1 MQPLHIVNDV
11 GFKNLLRF
19 LEQGY
24 EVPSRTHLGAVIKKR
39 YVETRKE
46 LTGLL
51 QLQAP
56 AIALTMDA
64 WTSKVVQSFQTFT
77 RHFVNEW
84 KLETS
89 HFGGSHTARRIADKA
104 CEAVARVRAS
114 QKVLCI
120 VQDEAANAVA
130 AGRLQEEDKSWSSKT
145 CAPHKLQTC
154 IHHAIDGS
162 APARCLLATSRKLQ

>member
-1 MQPLHIVNDV
+1 M
-11 GFKNLLRF
+11 
-19 LEQGY
+19 EQGY
-24 EVPSRTHLGAVIKKR
+24 EVPSRTHLRAVIKKR

-56 AIALTMDA
+56 AIALTMDE
-64 WTSKVVQSFQTFT
+64 WTSKAVQSFQTFT
-77 RHFVNEW
+77 CHFVNGEW
-84 KLETS
+84 KLKTFVLETS

-104 CEAVARVRAS
+104 CKAVARVRAS
-114 QKVLCI
+114 QVLCV

-162 APARCLLATSRKLQ
+162 APVRRLLATSRKLQ